1 MRWILVNIRTIAL
14 AFVLAIIVWISAVT
28 ASDPDVEKTY
38 PIAIPIEIIGQD
50 PGLVPMGEV
59 QEFVSLTL
67 KTPQSVF
74 DKLVENPDLIK
85 IYADLSG
92 LGSGL
97 HEVPLQV
104 QIDARP
110 VQVVESDPATLDLVL
125 EPLTTRIFD
134 VKLDLEGEPAVGY
147 KLGDP
152 EVTAK

>member
-1 MRWILVNIRTIAL
+1 MRWILANIRTIAI

-38 PIAIPIEIIGQD
+38 PLAVPIEIIGQD

-85 IYADLSG
+85 IFADLSG

-104 QIDARP
+104 QIDARLFRLSK
-110 VQVVESDPATLDLVL
+110 VTLRSSIWSLSLSQPGPLV
-125 EPLTTRIFD
+125 
-134 VKLDLEGEPAVGY
+134 
-147 KLGDP
+147 
-152 EVTAK
+152 